1 MVIKDHTKFIVLAL
15 IDIKID
21 GRLPVCSNVLLKD
34 AAFIF
39 H

>member
-1 MVIKDHTKFIVLAL
+1 MVVKDCTKCIVLAL

>member
-1 MVIKDHTKFIVLAL
+1 MIVKDRTQFIVLAL

-21 GRLPVCSNVLLKD
+21 GRLPVCSDVLLKD

>member
-1 MVIKDHTKFIVLAL
+1 VIVKDHTKFIVPVL

-21 GRLPVCSNVLLKD
+21 GKLPVCSNVLLKE

-39 H
+39 